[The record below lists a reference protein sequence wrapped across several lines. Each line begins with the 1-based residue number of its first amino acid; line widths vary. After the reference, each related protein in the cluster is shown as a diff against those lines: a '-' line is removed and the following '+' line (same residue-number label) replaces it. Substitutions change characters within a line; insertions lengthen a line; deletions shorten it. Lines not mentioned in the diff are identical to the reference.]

1 MIGGLFAVRS
11 RKIELEEMNKSVL
24 HQRDCSRDTM
34 QVSYSSEDD
43 AQMLYESIRDC
54 FVTGKWNEPKAEMDD
69 DGKYMNSF
77 LYLHAFYNFSIQ
89 PITSLFSW
97 LINTLASDAFS
108 IF

>member
-34 QVSYSSEDD
+34 QVSYPSEDD

-54 FVTGKWNEPKAEMDD
+54 FVTGKWSEPKAELDD
-69 DGKYMNSF
+69 DGKYRNSF
-77 LYLHAFYNFSIQ
+77 PFLHVFYNLNIE
-89 PITSLFSW
+89 PIISLFSCP
-97 LINTLASDAFS
+97 INTLISDAFS
-108 IF
+108 MF